1 MKWWKGLWNTRARR
15 YLLISA
21 LIASGIGAPAAV
33 SIGTAIDQGIEQIE
47 NADSDE

>member
-1 MKWWKGLWNTRARR
+1 MKWWHSLWNTRARR
-15 YLLISA
+15 YLLIGA

-47 NADSDE
+47 NGED